1 MESAGKRTGI
11 KSSKFTADCTE
22 IRKNSCTN
30 MYSLVSAASGAAI
43 IEIGNTIPDKENSEV
58 FDFSLLPEDME
69 QIDKIE
75 RTSGLWFTSG

>member
-1 MESAGKRTGI
+1 MKSAGKRTGI

-43 IEIGNTIPDKENSEV
+43 IEIGNTIPDKRK
-58 FDFSLLPEDME
+58 FRSL
-69 QIDKIE
+69 
-75 RTSGLWFTSG
+75 